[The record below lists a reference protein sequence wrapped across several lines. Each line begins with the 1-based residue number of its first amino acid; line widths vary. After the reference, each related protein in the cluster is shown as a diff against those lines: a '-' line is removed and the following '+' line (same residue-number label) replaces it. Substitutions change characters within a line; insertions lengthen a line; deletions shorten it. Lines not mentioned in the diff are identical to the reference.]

1 MINTNTLEEIKK
13 CPVNERIEII
23 ESLLDSLKAD
33 IMNQN
38 QSTQYV
44 PFTIKKIS
52 LGREIHVD
60 RENLYSERGL

>member
-23 ESLLDSLKAD
+23 ESLLDSLKSD
-33 IMNQN
+33 ITNQN
-38 QSTQYV
+38 ISKQYV

-52 LGREIHVD
+52 LGQEIHVD
-60 RENLYSERGL
+60 RDNLYSERGL